1 MQLNEITKM
10 KNILNMPRGK
20 ENQTFKNRLY
30 KNKYLYFIKC
40 GDAVKIGVSSDPES
54 RMKILATG
62 SPGELKLLAIIP
74 NMGNLE
80 SSCHRRLSHLHLCG
94 EWYLYN
100 YETETM
106 IKELLN
112 ER

>member
-1 MQLNEITKM
+1 MDGEINKM
-10 KNILNMPRGK
+10 INILRMPRGK
-20 ENQTFKNRLY
+20 EKQTFKNRLH

-54 RMKILATG
+54 RMKILGTG
-62 SPGELKLLAIIP
+62 APGELKLLASIP
-74 NMGNLE
+74 NSGNLE
-80 SSCHRRLSHLHLCG
+80 SSCHKKISHLHLCG

-100 YETETM
+100 YETKMM
-106 IKELLN
+106 IKELLD